1 MDIATII
8 HLNAIPFNQNIEHC
22 HCKRQTALEISPFS
36 VHDLLEVINQ
46 CQHGSYC
53 FNNHA

>member
-22 HCKRQTALEISPFS
+22 HCERQTALEISPFS